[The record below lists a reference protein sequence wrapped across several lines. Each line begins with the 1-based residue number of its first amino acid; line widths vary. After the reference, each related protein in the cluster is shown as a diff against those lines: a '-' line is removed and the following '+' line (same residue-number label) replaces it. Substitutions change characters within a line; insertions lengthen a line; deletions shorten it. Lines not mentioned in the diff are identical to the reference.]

1 MCDQMITVR
10 VGQLPG
16 TIQTVKAPSPAD
28 VKSVLARA
36 NINPS
41 GYELRL
47 DSVRCDVNTKV
58 SDGQTILLVKA
69 IKGNRLA

>member
-1 MCDQMITVR
+1 MCEQFITVR

-16 TIQTVKAPSPAD
+16 TIQTIKAPSPAD
-28 VKSVLARA
+28 VKSVLAKA

-47 DSVRCDVNTKV
+47 DSVRCDINTKV
-58 SDGQTILLVKA
+58 ADGQTILLVKA
-69 IKGNRLA
+69 IKGNCLS